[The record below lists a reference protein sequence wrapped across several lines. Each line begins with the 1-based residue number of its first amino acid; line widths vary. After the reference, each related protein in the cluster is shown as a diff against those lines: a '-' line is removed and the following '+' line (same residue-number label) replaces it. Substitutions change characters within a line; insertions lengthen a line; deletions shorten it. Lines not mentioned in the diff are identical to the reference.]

1 MSDQTQ
7 GNQPAASHP
16 IQPVITDQHGTY
28 RFKANAV
35 VSYLLEWA
43 TKRGCSMNDLARVNF
58 DKDDRQ
64 QFAQLIGYSLSGYG
78 ELSYASDEVYETA
91 FMMIDVA
98 TSEDRARIAYLE
110 QELSVYKKELSVLQD
125 LFRGPVARLYEVEP
139 EDLLPEEE

>member
-7 GNQPAASHP
+7 GKLPNTRHP
-16 IQPVITDQHGTY
+16 IQPVVTDQHGTY

-35 VSYLLEWA
+35 VLYLLEWA
-43 TKRGCSMNDLARVNF
+43 TKRGCSMNDLACVKF

-91 FMMIDVA
+91 FMMIDGA
-98 TSEDRARIAYLE
+98 MSEDKARIACLE

-139 EDLLPEEE
+139 EDLLSDEE